1 MSSRVRKRKS
11 SAGVSRRQKIILSC
25 AECRRRK
32 IKCDHGK
39 PVCQNCI
46 TKGSQESCSYSKS
59 PWIDIIVAEKKL
71 YEDID
76 ALKKEN
82 DDLVAEVNDL
92 NRTVIMFFKKK
103 HNLENERDAHSQAR
117 TANRQTGSLEASPS
131 GSSSHTPSATEGLP
145 RLVIKDYHFL
155 KDSIETPLRNRT
167 NQILKLDFTDITAQ
181 VYSSVEY
188 PRLMTYFRCPS
199 DPAVKQL
206 FLSNVVSKLPD
217 LRDVEE
223 YLNYYF
229 TTNFHRYLP
238 LLSKPLLLKSFH
250 SLFNIHTRTIELD
263 ELKEKDCFVELSI
276 ILLVLKIVSLYKRTP
291 LEDPEQD
298 LLRSS
303 YISAEL
309 GEIETRAS
317 FTVLQATLM
326 ITTFRMFSHKVSDLE
341 LSYCIAKCRDLAITL
356 GLHKNT
362 EVIYELRDPE
372 ERKVLHD
379 IKELLDRGY

>member
-1 MSSRVRKRKS
+1 M
-11 SAGVSRRQKIILSC
+11 
-25 AECRRRK
+25 
-32 IKCDHGK
+32 
-39 PVCQNCI
+39 CQNCI